1 MLTVARVTFKRLIK
15 EKPVLIALFMIPVL
29 IILIFSKMSAVPTE
43 EAIKYRVGILKQDQQ
58 SLTDVQERRF
68 TWVTYESE
76 EGLKNGVLRGLVSSG
91 ILFEKDKVSE
101 VLASN
106 EGFGSFILSAFD
118 DETLVEVKKESSEDK
133 KGQIKVILNF
143 LINYML
149 FSMIFIATDITQ
161 LKNLNILKRMGSMPL
176 SSSQMFGGLLLAFTA
191 LLTLQVIEINF
202 VIYMVLGVP
211 ISQNLILSTLVFM
224 LMSGVILSFGLL
236 VTRFTENSSIIP
248 ILCNFIAVPLMMISG
263 TFMPVDQHPI
273 FSKIKFISPQY
284 WVVDAVSVLNRGQG
298 QVGLHLLVLFTMGF
312 VIFTMSIAGRKPSM
326 Q

>member
-1 MLTVARVTFKRLIK
+1 MLTVARVTFKRLLQ
-15 EKPVLIALFMIPVL
+15 EKPVLIALFIIPVV
-29 IILIFSKMSAVPTE
+29 IILVFSKMSAVPTE
-43 EAIKYRVGILKQDQQ
+43 ESIKYRVGILMQDEHV
-58 SLTDVQERRF
+58 LTPLQESRF
-68 TWVTYESE
+68 TWVTYETE
-76 EGLKNGVLRGLVSSG
+76 DALKNGVLRGLVSSG
-91 ILFEKDKVSE
+91 ILFENEKVSE

-106 EGFGSFILSAFD
+106 ESFGSFILGEFYNERYED
-118 DETLVEVKKESSEDK
+118 DK
-133 KGQIKVILNF
+133 KDISQDKNAQIKVILNF

-161 LKNLNILKRMGSMPL
+161 LKNLNIFRRMGSMPL
-176 SSSQMFGGLLLAFTA
+176 TSSQMFGGLLLAFTA
-191 LLTLQVIEINF
+191 LLTLQVLEINF

-211 ISQNLILSTLVFM
+211 ISGNIILSTLVFM

-263 TFMPVDQHPI
+263 TFMPVDHHPI

-284 WVVDAVSVLNRGQG
+284 WVVDAVSVLNSGQG
-298 QVGLHLLVLFTMGF
+298 QVWLHLAVLFTMGF
-312 VIFTMSIAGRKPSM
+312 VIFSVAIAGRKPAM